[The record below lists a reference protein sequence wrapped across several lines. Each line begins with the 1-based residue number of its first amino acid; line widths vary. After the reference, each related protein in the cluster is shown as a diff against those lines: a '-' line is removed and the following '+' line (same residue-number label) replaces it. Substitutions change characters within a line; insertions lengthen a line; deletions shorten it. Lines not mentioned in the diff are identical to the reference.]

1 MLGITVGDAKR
12 IKTEEELDAQA
23 ELLKKIMVV
32 CDKNKVEPN
41 LYNHTFEVTN
51 NLHDLK
57 GTLKRIPD
65 IKLGPDLN
73 WLLRGGLIRL
83 VH

>member
-41 LYNHTFEVTN
+41 LYNHTFEV
-51 NLHDLK
+51 K
-57 GTLKRIPD
+57 
-65 IKLGPDLN
+65 
-73 WLLRGGLIRL
+73 
-83 VH
+83 